1 MNTLERHIQ
10 PAFKPLGKINIASPE
25 KYSLSNG
32 IPVYQ
37 FNSGT
42 QELVMIE
49 LIFDAG
55 SWYQQHPFTATGTN
69 LMLREGTARLTS
81 EQISDKLDFYGAHLE
96 TSVEKDH
103 AYVTLFTLNKH
114 LRETLPVLED
124 IIKNASYPEDE
135 CAVIT
140 LKQKQQL
147 TVNMQKVS
155 YLARTRFNGLLFG
168 SHHPY
173 GRFLLPEDLD
183 NSTSGHFRDFHRD
196 FYHAGNCTIMVA
208 GKVPGF
214 LPPMLQDVFGGNDWS
229 GTPADK
235 QQFNAEPALQ
245 KELLIPKDDALQ
257 SAVRMGRQMFSRS
270 HPDFAGMHFLNT
282 LLGGYFGSRLM
293 SNLREDKGYTYGVG
307 SAIIPLKHSGYF
319 FISAEVGSDVTR
331 DAIREIEHEL
341 NRLCNDLVPDEELS
355 LVRNYLQGS
364 FLRSIDGPFALAEKY
379 REIMLDGFDTD
390 YFSEMLEVHQAINA
404 RQLRELAQKYLRPE
418 EMYRLIAGKQP

>member
-10 PAFKPLGKINIASPE
+10 PNFEPLGRISIPSPE
-25 KYSLSNG
+25 KHSLGNG
-32 IPVYQ
+32 VPVYQ

-49 LIFDAG
+49 LIFNAG
-55 SWYQQHPFTATGTN
+55 SWYQQHLFTATGAN
-69 LMLREGTARLTS
+69 MMLREGTARHTS
-81 EQISDKLDFYGAHLE
+81 VQISEKLDFYGAHLE

-103 AYVTLFTLNKH
+103 AYVTLYTLNKH
-114 LRETLPVLED
+114 LHETLSVLED

-135 CAVIT
+135 CSVIT
-140 LKQKQQL
+140 LRQKQQL
-147 TVNMQKVS
+147 TVNMQKVN
-155 YLARTRFNGLLFG
+155 YLARTRFNSLLFG
-168 SHHPY
+168 SNHPY
-173 GRFLLPEDLD
+173 GRFMEPEDLD
-183 NSTSGHFRDFHRD
+183 KATTGQFRDFHRD

-214 LPPMLQDVFGGNDWS
+214 LPTMLQDAFGGSDWL
-229 GTPADK
+229 GAPADK
-235 QQFNAEPALQ
+235 LQFKVEPALQ
-245 KELLIPKDDALQ
+245 KELFIPKDDALQ

-319 FISAEVGSDVTR
+319 FISAEVGSNVTR

-341 NRLCNDLVPDEELS
+341 NKLCNDLVSDKELT

-390 YFSEMLEVHQAINA
+390 YFSEMLEIHQTINA
-404 RQLRELAQKYLRPE
+404 AQLRDLAQKYLRPE
-418 EMYRLIAGKQP
+418 EMYCLIAGKQP

>member
-1 MNTLERHIQ
+1 MTTLTRDKQ
-10 PAFKPLGKINIASPE
+10 PSAEPLGKITIAEPE

-69 LMLREGTARLTS
+69 LMLREGTEKLTS
-81 EQISDKLDFYGAHLE
+81 AQISEKLDFHGAHLE

-103 AYVTLFTLNKH
+103 AFVTLFTLNKH
-114 LRETLPVLED
+114 LYETLPVLED
-124 IIKNASYPEDE
+124 IVKHASYPEDE
-135 CAVIT
+135 CSVIS

-147 TVNMQKVS
+147 TVNLQKVN
-155 YLARTRFNGLLFG
+155 YLARTRFTSLLFG
-168 SHHPY
+168 NNHPY
-173 GRFLLPEDLD
+173 GHFLEPVDLD
-183 NSTSGHFRDFHRD
+183 HVTTGQFRNFHRD
-196 FYHAGNCTIMVA
+196 FYHAGNCRIMVA
-208 GKVPGF
+208 GKVPEF
-214 LPPMLQDVFGGNDWS
+214 LPQMLQASFGGNDWLGLS
-229 GTPADK
+229 VKSREYLP
-235 QQFNAEPALQ
+235 EPSRQ
-245 KELLIPKDDALQ
+245 KELIIPKDDALQ
-257 SAVRMGRQMFSRS
+257 SAIRMGRQMFNRS
-270 HPDFAGMHFLNT
+270 HPDFEGLHFLNT

-331 DAIREIEHEL
+331 DAISEIKTEL
-341 NRLCNDLVPDEELS
+341 SRLCDDLVPDEELS
-355 LVRNYLQGS
+355 LVRNYLQGA

-379 REIMLDGFDTD
+379 KEIMLEGFDTD
-390 YFSEMLEVHQAINA
+390 SFHEMLDIHQSITAI
-404 RQLRELAQKYLRPE
+404 QLRNLAQKYFNPE
-418 EMYRLIAGKQP
+418 EMYCLIAGRQP